1 MTDQYF
7 DFLNPE
13 NNSSGDASDSRYV
26 ENRVVNND
34 RYESTGYRHA
44 DNGAIPPEPVPGKK
58 KKGGFFKR
66 AAALVLS
73 GIVVGGIAAGV
84 FIGSAYAARQS
95 GLFTAP
101 QQEVPKI
108 PATVTKTENEG
119 GNSAG
124 AGVNI
129 MDASGIVSEVMPSIV
144 AITNTQIYENY
155 NSGNYNYYDFFNYFF
170 GQQGQQGQQNQE
182 PQEYTAGSGSGIIVS
197 QNDTELL
204 IATNNHVIEGASS
217 LTITFEDDS
226 TAPAYVKGT
235 DEEADL
241 AVVAVKFTDLSAETR
256 AAIKIATLGSSDEV
270 KVGQGVIAI
279 GNAMGYGQAVTGGF
293 ISALNREVVTSD
305 GITRTLL
312 QTDAAINPGN
322 SGGALVNMKGEVI
335 GINSAKLSDTKVE
348 GIGYAIPIS
357 AAEGIITDLM
367 NRQTREVVTDSSKQ
381 AYLGIVGVGIDSS
394 TASVMNMPE
403 GVVINNL
410 VEGAPINDAD
420 VLPRDVI
427 TKFDGQKVRSTDDI
441 KELLQYYEGGSQVE
455 LTLERLENGDYVEH
469 TVTVTLGYASSAPAD
484 NSNR

>member
-1 MTDQYF
+1 M
-7 DFLNPE
+7 
-13 NNSSGDASDSRYV
+13 
-26 ENRVVNND
+26 
-34 RYESTGYRHA
+34 
-44 DNGAIPPEPVPGKK
+44 
-58 KKGGFFKR
+58 
-66 AAALVLS
+66 
-73 GIVVGGIAAGV
+73 
-84 FIGSAYAARQS
+84 
-95 GLFTAP
+95 
-101 QQEVPKI
+101 
-108 PATVTKTENEG
+108 
-119 GNSAG
+119 
-124 AGVNI
+124 
-129 MDASGIVSEVMPSIV
+129 
-144 AITNTQIYENY
+144 
-155 NSGNYNYYDFFNYFF
+155 
-170 GQQGQQGQQNQE
+170 
-182 PQEYTAGSGSGIIVS
+182 S

-217 LTITFEDDS
+217 LTITFEDAS

-367 NRQTREVVTDSSKQ
+367 NRQIREVVTDSSKQ